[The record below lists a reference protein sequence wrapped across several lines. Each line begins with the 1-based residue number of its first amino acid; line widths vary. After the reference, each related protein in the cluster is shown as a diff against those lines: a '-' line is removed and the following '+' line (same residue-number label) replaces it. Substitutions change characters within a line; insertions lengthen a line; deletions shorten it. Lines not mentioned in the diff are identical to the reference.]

1 MIVDIVFVVLVII
14 LVFAIYQ
21 LKFKNDA
28 SKIKNTRTHEVPD
41 QPNPRLVHQN
51 N

>member
-14 LVFAIYQ
+14 LVFAIYK

-28 SKIKNTRTHEVPD
+28 KKINTGD
-41 QPNPRLVHQN
+41 I
-51 N
+51 